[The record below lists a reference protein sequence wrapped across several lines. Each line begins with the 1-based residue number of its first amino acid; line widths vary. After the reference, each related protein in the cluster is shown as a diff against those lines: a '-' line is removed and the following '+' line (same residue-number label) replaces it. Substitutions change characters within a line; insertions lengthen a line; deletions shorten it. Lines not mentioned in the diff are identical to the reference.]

1 MAVVREITIG
11 DEVKNINGNDI
22 VGFVI
27 AKYMIPEIIG
37 ITYIDVRTEDR
48 IYYQTP
54 IKNWQTVNAVE
65 DLE

>member
-1 MAVVREITIG
+1 MAVVREITVG

-22 VGFVI
+22 VGRVLS
-27 AKYMIPEIIG
+27 KYTIPGIIG

-54 IKNWQTVNAVE
+54 ITKWQTVIAVE